1 MTGDRKL
8 SPFQMLALG
17 LLLFAMFLGAG
28 NTIFAPMVG
37 QAAGSSMWIPMS
49 GFLIT
54 GVGLVLLAI
63 IALTM
68 AGGTVEQLASRVHP
82 AFSFVFCLLLF
93 LALGPLYVNPRTTS
107 VVYEISVKPI
117 LGAELTQGPWA
128 LIVFSVIFT
137 LLGVYLSLTPSKL
150 VDRVGKVITP
160 IFSVLLIVIVV
171 KSLVT
176 PMGEL
181 HDAVDP
187 YKDGAFIKGFTEGY
201 LTMDALAALVFAGVF
216 IQSIRGQGITTRK
229 GVSLTF
235 LKAGIITII
244 GLALLHISLA
254 WIGGSS
260 VDSIGRPDNGGT
272 VISEAART
280 LLGYPGV
287 LMIGLVILLTGITT
301 LVACLTAVA
310 DFFAKRFP
318 KVSYKTWVWIHA
330 AAGLVFANFGLEVV
344 LSAAL
349 PILFLLYPLGM
360 TLIVLALFDRFFG
373 GRRAVYIGA
382 TIGAAVIAI
391 LDAVKAAGVLVD
403 ELNGFFTWLP
413 MFEDNGGWILP
424 AILGGV
430 IGYFV
435 ARAKGEPAI
444 DRTVHIDVLPDG
456 EHATSA
462 SSKGVT
468 TV

>member
-37 QAAGSSMWIPMS
+37 QAAGSEMWIPMS

-63 IALTM
+63 VALTM

-82 AFSFVFCLLLF
+82 VYSFVFCILLF

-117 LGAELTQGPWA
+117 LGPELTQGAWP
-128 LIVFSVIFT
+128 LIIFSVIFT

-160 IFSVLLIVIVV
+160 IFSVLLIIVVV
-171 KSLVT
+171 KSLIT

-181 HDAVDP
+181 HPAVDP

-229 GVSLTF
+229 GISFTF
-235 LKAGIITII
+235 LKAGIITVI

-272 VISEAART
+272 VIAEAART
-280 LLGYPGV
+280 LLSYPGV
-287 LMIGLVILLTGITT
+287 LMIGLVIFLTGITT

-310 DFFAKRFP
+310 DYFAKQFP
-318 KVSYKTWVWIHA
+318 KVSYKAWVWIHA
-330 AAGLVFANFGLEVV
+330 TVGLVIANFGLQAV

-360 TLIVLALFDRFFG
+360 TLIVLALLDRFFG
-373 GRRAVYIGA
+373 GRRAVYVGA
-382 TIGAAVIAI
+382 TIGAGSIAI
-391 LDAVKAAGVLVD
+391 LDAVKASGNFVD
-403 ELNGFFTWLP
+403 ELNGFFSWLP
-413 MFEDNGGWILP
+413 MFADNGGWIIP
-424 AILGGV
+424 AVLGGV
-430 IGYFV
+430 IGYIV
-435 ARAKGEPAI
+435 GVAKGEPAI
-444 DRTVHIDVLPDG
+444 DRTAHISVIDAPVTDNS
-456 EHATSA
+456 EARA
-462 SSKGVT
+462 SSRKA
-468 TV
+468 

>member
-1 MTGDRKL
+1 MSTDRKL
-8 SPFQMLALG
+8 RPLQMLALG

-37 QAAGSSMWIPMS
+37 QAAGSDMWIPMS

-63 IALTM
+63 IALSM
-68 AGGTVEQLASRVHP
+68 AGGTVEQLAARVSP
-82 AFSFVFCLLLF
+82 TFSFVFCLLLF

-117 LGAELTQGPWA
+117 LGADLTEGPWA
-128 LIVFSVIFT
+128 LLIFSLIFT

-150 VDRVGKVITP
+150 VNRVGKVITP
-160 IFSVLLIVIVV
+160 IFSVILIVIVV

-176 PMGEL
+176 PMGEP
-181 HDAVDP
+181 HEAVDP
-187 YKDGAFIKGFTEGY
+187 YRDGAFIKGFTDGY
-201 LTMDALAALVFAGVF
+201 MTMDALAALVFAGVF

-235 LKAGIITII
+235 FKAGIITIV

-254 WIGGSS
+254 WIGASS
-260 VDSIGRPDNGGT
+260 VDAIGRPDNGGT

-287 LMIGLVILLTGITT
+287 LMIGLVIFLTGITT

-310 DFFAKRFP
+310 DFFAQKFP
-318 KVSYKTWVWIHA
+318 KLSYKQWVWVHA
-330 AAGLVFANFGLEVV
+330 AAGLIFANFGLQTV

-349 PILFLLYPLGM
+349 PILFLLYPIGM
-360 TLIVLALFDRFFG
+360 TLIVLTLIDRLFG
-373 GRRAVYIGA
+373 GRRTVYIGA
-382 TIGAAVIAI
+382 IIGAGVFAV
-391 LDAVKAAGVLVD
+391 LDAIKAAGLLVD
-403 ELNGFFTWLP
+403 ELNAFFSWLP
-413 MFEDNGGWILP
+413 MFEDSGGWILP
-424 AILGGV
+424 AILGGI
-430 IGYFV
+430 IGYIV
-435 ARAKGEPAI
+435 GRVRGEPVI
-444 DRTVHIDVLPDG
+444 DRTTHIAVIPHEL
-456 EHATSA
+456 
-462 SSKGVT
+462 SKVT
-468 TV
+468 PTI